1 MAPAWHCPGYLPRS
15 SRTISSRMGR
25 CEFRKSYSLTSARVK
40 SESCSVRCPQRMTA
54 TSWECAEDSAR
65 YSILFPL
72 LQPRYAK
79 PASDLG
85 HLGLCERL
93 TLFNSLLDRAQ
104 HNFLEKFDVVRIDNF
119 LIDLDC
125 NDIARAV
132 RCNLYLPATGAHFDS
147 LFLKLSLR
155 LAHLLLHLLSL
166 FH

>member
-1 MAPAWHCPGYLPRS
+1 MTNYEGMTNAVASAVLSGAARCVDDRLANAL
-15 SRTISSRMGR
+15 RTAHPTEFQISS
-25 CEFRKSYSLTSARVK
+25 
-40 SESCSVRCPQRMTA
+40 
-54 TSWECAEDSAR
+54 
-65 YSILFPL
+65 L
-72 LQPRYAK
+72 LQSRYAK
-79 PASDLG
+79 SASDLG
-85 HLGLCERL
+85 HLRLCERL
-93 TLFNSLLDRAQ
+93 TLFNSLFHGAQ
-104 HNFLEKFDVVRIDNF
+104 HNFLEKFDVIRIDNF